1 MKIPKIEIQ
10 FGDKV
15 KKNNKKDKKEI
26 SKYQKVLSWI
36 DIIYGIGYG
45 ATAILGLIII
55 LFLIS
60 LNLPLQKLEV
70 QLSVGGNIFTIF
82 VAALFISSGIY
93 TIEKYK
99 NKFSEFYKY
108 NTWFLLIYGSLNL
121 IELILLMIIGN
132 INNVLYN
139 NVPYLIFISAINI
152 VSSVSITINGFYLR
166 KK

>member
-55 LFLIS
+55 LFLI
-60 LNLPLQKLEV
+60 
-70 QLSVGGNIFTIF
+70 
-82 VAALFISSGIY
+82 
-93 TIEKYK
+93 
-99 NKFSEFYKY
+99 
-108 NTWFLLIYGSLNL
+108 
-121 IELILLMIIGN
+121 
-132 INNVLYN
+132 
-139 NVPYLIFISAINI
+139 
-152 VSSVSITINGFYLR
+152 
-166 KK
+166 